1 MADKVQTIKKLIF
14 VILAIAFIS
23 CNPFD
28 EERVLDSKMVLNY
41 LASKI
46 EKYNNGTNDRDEID
60 EFLIGDIRNL
70 DIDLIVKNDG
80 MKNPGL
86 QDLLRKMT
94 V

>member
-1 MADKVQTIKKLIF
+1 MQTIKKLIF

-23 CNPFD
+23 YNPFD

-86 QDLLRKMT
+86 QNLLRKMT

>member
-1 MADKVQTIKKLIF
+1 MADKAQTIKKLIF

-23 CNPFD
+23 YNPFD

-86 QDLLRKMT
+86 QNLLRKMT